1 MPAKRDV
8 ETREVLAAVVLADSF
23 THVSLKPCLPS
34 EQASDNLFLMQHCM
48 HETCQMQHLT
58 KIVHAEFPAS
68 HIGEAQGSDTP
79 GQYTPD

>member
-23 THVSLKPCLPS
+23 THVSLTPCLQP
-34 EQASDNLFLMQHCM
+34 EPDPDDLFLMQHYM
-48 HETCQMQHLT
+48 HGKCQMNNMT
-58 KIVHAEFPAS
+58 ENVYAELSAG
-68 HIGEAQGSDTP
+68 HIGEAQGSDTH